1 MRCHNQE
8 LKLLFFTKKYWNIL
22 LMTIAN
28 INLSFLYY
36 FGIFYWLNL
45 CLYFYI
51 ARFFKLINAH
61 YCVLMADLGCLAL
74 SRSSHEQTEHHL
86 Y

>member
-45 CLYFYI
+45 YNKAASGLH
-51 ARFFKLINAH
+51 AGNPAAAPDKK
-61 YCVLMADLGCLAL
+61 
-74 SRSSHEQTEHHL
+74 
-86 Y
+86 